1 MDGGGIRG
9 LVLIQ
14 MLEAL
19 ETLLGGSVIQHFDW
33 IAGTSTGGILS
44 LALSC
49 GKHLNV
55 ELPCY
60 NPHIHILWIL
70 GKSIRECKSMYFRF
84 KDQVFVGKR
93 PYNAD
98 ALETFLKN
106 EFGNR
111 TMADISGPK
120 CVYYLEFIV
129 IAFNLI
135 FCQKFQS
142 FSHCSDC

>member
-1 MDGGGIRG
+1 
-9 LVLIQ
+9 
-14 MLEAL
+14 
-19 ETLLGGSVIQHFDW
+19 
-33 IAGTSTGGILS
+33 
-44 LALSC
+44 
-49 GKHLNV
+49 
-55 ELPCY
+55 
-60 NPHIHILWIL
+60 
-70 GKSIRECKSMYFRF
+70 MYFRF

-135 FCQKFQS
+135 FCKKFQS